1 MSFVGE
7 APGVFGLLGKAWVW
21 LRDRMDPA
29 RAQAKRFLETF
40 EAYGIARQQIPRV
53 LPAELKLPNAA
64 FSTPDK
70 LKDKV
75 TPELLDWAAGYLA
88 ISRSWL
94 DGIEEMSHLV
104 EDHYKSPEGYREWL
118 ANRLEVAP
126 TVSRFLAV
134 LKPLGQEIPSGH
146 GPLCLTYEETTD
158 GLDGS
163 EFTRYWLLS
172 DQWSLHHAPCLENL
186 LAVIAVARSLGVR
199 VLGSDIPLRDLQQLE
214 AGKKLIPEVM
224 KFVVASGTRKISLI
238 PCRVKTRNGGKRFGR
253 ALRVTL
259 RRLELLPTIST
270 LIGLQPCRRRRALE
284 LRLAQQ
290 QKKVGEPHHAY
301 PARHL
306 ASRTATVAAQK
317 LQVTQRATA
326 GGDDRQRPA
335 NPVQ

>member
-7 APGVFGLLGKAWVW
+7 ATGVFGLLGKTWSL
-21 LRDRMDPA
+21 LRDRLDPA
-29 RAQAKRFLETF
+29 RAQAKRLIETLET
-40 EAYGIARQQIPRV
+40 YGVARQQIPRL
-53 LPAELKLPNAA
+53 LPHELKLPNAA

-224 KFVVASGTRKISLI
+224 KSRRGQWHPEDLVDPLPGKDSEWRQALWTGAQGYLAKAGMVAHDLD
-238 PCRVKTRNGGKRFGR
+238 V
-253 ALRVTL
+253 
-259 RRLELLPTIST
+259 
-270 LIGLQPCRRRRALE
+270 
-284 LRLAQQ
+284 
-290 QKKVGEPHHAY
+290 
-301 PARHL
+301 
-306 ASRTATVAAQK
+306 
-317 LQVTQRATA
+317 
-326 GGDDRQRPA
+326 DRPA
-335 NPVQ
+335 AMPPAPRA

>member
-7 APGVFGLLGKAWVW
+7 ITGVFGLLEKAWN
-21 LRDRMDPA
+21 LRRDRLDPA
-29 RAQAKRFLETF
+29 RAQAKRLIETF
-40 EAYGIARQQIPRV
+40 DAYGIARQQIPRT
-53 LPAELKLPNAA
+53 LPPALKLPNSA

-70 LKDKV
+70 LKDKI

-104 EDHYKSPEGYREWL
+104 EDHYKSPEGYRKWL

-199 VLGSDIPLRDLQQLE
+199 VLGSDVPLRELQQLE

-224 KFVVASGTRKISLI
+224 KSRRGQWHPEDLI
-238 PCRVKTRNGGKRFGR
+238 DPLPGKDS
-253 ALRVTL
+253 
-259 RRLELLPTIST
+259 EW
-270 LIGLQPCRRRRALE
+270 RRALWTGAQGY
-284 LRLAQQ
+284 LA
-290 QKKVGEPHHAY
+290 KAGIVDPGLEIV
-301 PARHL
+301 RS
-306 ASRTATVAAQK
+306 ASMPSAP
-317 LQVTQRATA
+317 RA
-326 GGDDRQRPA
+326 
-335 NPVQ
+335 